1 MQALHPTSAPVQRAR
16 ASRSNG
22 HRSHVAATNAT
33 TTPGGG
39 GGGGGG
45 GGPSQRRRL
54 RRSTT
59 TGRAPP
65 PPRGPPTTTTTT
77 APPPPAR
84 NNPAEL
90 VVGIDLGTT
99 NSAVARVDPRTGA
112 ARCVPNARGDTLTPS
127 VVAFLPGGAPPL
139 VGLEAR
145 RQAAG
150 NPCNTYSSVKR
161 LIGRR
166 RDDPAVE
173 EEARRL
179 SARGGGKK
187 GGGGGG
193 GGGGGRG
200 GGTVAAQRS
209 SRIVADEEGAAVLL
223 CDHTPTGTL
232 YPEEVSALV
241 LARLLEDAEREDAEI
256 GRQGEGGGSEAGDDG
271 DPAAAAAARRPRR
284 ITKAVISVPAY
295 FDDAQRDA
303 TVQAGRLAGL
313 ETVRL
318 IREPVA
324 AALAY
329 GVDLQRRAA
338 RRAERRGGGGG
349 GGGGGGAA
357 ATGSGAAGGASA
369 SSASAGGPP
378 GGDDEP
384 DEQTILVFDLGGGTL
399 DVSLLEVGGGTIEVL
414 STGGDARLG
423 GDDWDAAVVA
433 WLREQVGGGL
443 PAGGGGG
450 GGGGDDDDDDG
461 GAAKEEDAALAARL
475 KALAEYAKV
484 QLSEADAVDLSVP
497 AAAAAAAR
505 GSGAAA
511 AAGAQSRKVVRL
523 TRAKL
528 DELSAPLFR
537 RARLPLDAAC
547 WQAGIDLNEAVAEA
561 DRKRAALAKKG
572 APAWKRQ
579 MVRPDVRPRVG
590 SRAPVSRVL
599 LVGGATRM
607 PSVAAFVRNMTGLE
621 ESCIIGGSG
630 GGRTL
635 AAAGRGRGGGGGSGG
650 QQQRQQQQQQQL
662 VDPDEAVALGAAVQ
676 AGVLQGEVGDV
687 MVLDQWQASLMRAA
701 AQLALQQQGQQQQQG
716 AEGGAAA
723 AGGAA
728 APEAADGGRDDRAG
742 KVAALRRKL
751 AREYDMSEAPAQ
763 LRSALQAGEEE
774 EEEDE
779 KGDDEEEEEE
789 LDWETVDL
797 GVLPLALGDDGDD
810 GGDDGEA
817 LEDESGT
824 PR

>member
-1 MQALHPTSAPVQRAR
+1 MQALHAR
-16 ASRSNG
+16 APLHGG
-22 HRSHVAATNAT
+22 HRTVLAPTKATAPDGAGT
-33 TTPGGG
+33 S
-39 GGGGGG
+39 GGGG
-45 GGPSQRRRL
+45 GGPAQRRQRRRRTATNTTKPKQQ
-54 RRSTT
+54 RRAT
-59 TGRAPP
+59 PP
-65 PPRGPPTTTTTT
+65 QPP
-77 APPPPAR
+77 
-84 NNPAEL
+84 NPIPDEL

-99 NSAVARVDPRTGA
+99 NSAGARGDPRPGA
-112 ARCVPNARGDTLTPS
+112 ARCVANAQGDTLTPS
-127 VVAFLPGGAPPL
+127 VVAFLPGNAPPL

-145 RQAAG
+145 RQAAS
-150 NPCNTYSSVKR
+150 NPRNTYSSVKR

-179 SARGGGKK
+179 SGRGGGKK
-187 GGGGGG
+187 GGGS
-193 GGGGGRG
+193 
-200 GGTVAAQRS
+200 TTNN

-232 YPEEVSALV
+232 YPEEVSSLV
-241 LARLLEDAEREDAEI
+241 LARLLEDAEREDAEL
-256 GRQGEGGGSEAGDDG
+256 RASGGSQGAPTA
-271 DPAAAAAARRPRR
+271 PAAPRRR

-313 ETVRL
+313 ETIRL

-329 GVDLQRRAA
+329 GLDLQRRAA
-338 RRAERRGGGGG
+338 KRAARRGGSSSSST
-349 GGGGGGAA
+349 
-357 ATGSGAAGGASA
+357 ATATANPSA
-369 SSASAGGPP
+369 LLD
-378 GGDDEP
+378 GDDEP

-433 WLREQVGGGL
+433 WLREQIGL
-443 PAGGGGG
+443 GKGSGN
-450 GGGGDDDDDDG
+450 DSDE
-461 GAAKEEDAALAARL
+461 EEDAALAARL

-484 QLSEADAVDLSVP
+484 QLSDAEAVDLSVP
-497 AAAAAAAR
+497 V
-505 GSGAAA
+505 AA
-511 AAGAQSRKVVRL
+511 AAGGGGKAATAAQQQQQPQQQRKVVRL

-561 DRKRAALAKKG
+561 ERKRAALAKKG

-621 ESCIIGGSG
+621 EGCIVGGSG
-630 GGRTL
+630 GARTL
-635 AAAGRGRGGGGGSGG
+635 AAEGGGGGEGASAAAAP
-650 QQQRQQQQQQQL
+650 QL

-701 AQLALQQQGQQQQQG
+701 AQLALQQQPQAG
-716 AEGGAAA
+716 AGGA

-728 APEAADGGRDDRAG
+728 DADAAGPAERAD
-742 KVAALRRKL
+742 KVAALRKKL
-751 AREYDMSEAPAQ
+751 AAEYDMSEAPAQ
-763 LRSALQAGEEE
+763 LKSALRIG

-779 KGDDEEEEEE
+779 DEDEDEI
-789 LDWETVDL
+789 DWESVDL
-797 GVLPLALGDDGDD
+797 ILLEAVEDADGDGGEGDDGK
-810 GGDDGEA
+810 GEEEGRQRA
-817 LEDESGT
+817 

>member
-1 MQALHPTSAPVQRAR
+1 M
-16 ASRSNG
+16 
-22 HRSHVAATNAT
+22 AATAA
-33 TTPGGG
+33 GGS
-39 GGGGGG
+39 G
-45 GGPSQRRRL
+45 GGPQQRRR
-54 RRSTT
+54 RRTGGGSTT
-59 TGRAPP
+59 SKT
-65 PPRGPPTTTTTT
+65 PRRQPTP
-77 APPPPAR
+77 PPPPADD
-84 NNPAEL
+84 NDDL

-99 NSAVARVDPRTGA
+99 NSAVARIDPRTGL
-112 ARCVPNARGDTLTPS
+112 ARCVPNADGDTLTPS
-127 VVAFLPGGAPPL
+127 VVAFLPPSSDDGDGQTPPL
-139 VGLEAR
+139 VGRAAR
-145 RQAAG
+145 RQAPS
-150 NPCNTYSSVKR
+150 NPRNTYSSVKR
-161 LIGRR
+161 LIGRK

-179 SARGGGKK
+179 AGR

-193 GGGGGRG
+193 SNSSGGG
-200 GGTVAAQRS
+200 
-209 SRIVADEEGAAVLL
+209 RIVADSEGAAVFL

-241 LARLLEDAEREDAEI
+241 LARLLEDAEREDAELRAAAQQEQ
-256 GRQGEGGGSEAGDDG
+256 RQQQKRQRGGGGADD
-271 DPAAAAAARRPRR
+271 DDAQHPPPPRRR
-284 ITKAVISVPAY
+284 ITKAVITVPAY
-295 FDDAQRDA
+295 FDDAQREA

-338 RRAERRGGGGG
+338 KRAQRRGGGAAPS
-349 GGGGGGAA
+349 AA
-357 ATGSGAAGGASA
+357 ATTT
-369 SSASAGGPP
+369 SSAALD
-378 GGDDEP
+378 GDDEP

-433 WLREQVGGGL
+433 WLREQIGGGK
-443 PAGGGGG
+443 GQQRRRGEE
-450 GGGGDDDDDDG
+450 
-461 GAAKEEDAALAARL
+461 GAQEEEDEDAALAARL

-484 QLSEADAVDLSVP
+484 QLSDAEAVDLTIPVGGGGVG
-497 AAAAAAAR
+497 AR
-505 GSGAAA
+505 GGK
-511 AAGAQSRKVVRL
+511 AGASSSSSPSSSSPPPTTKTVRL

-561 DRKRAALAKKG
+561 ERRRAALAKKG

-621 ESCIIGGSG
+621 EACIVGGSG
-630 GGRTL
+630 GARTL
-635 AAAGRGRGGGGGSGG
+635 AAPGRRRGGKGGGGEGG
-650 QQQRQQQQQQQL
+650 EDDTAASPPPQL

-701 AQLALQQQGQQQQQG
+701 AQLALQQQQGQGGGGGGGGGGEGDGEQQQ
-716 AEGGAAA
+716 E
-723 AGGAA
+723 
-728 APEAADGGRDDRAG
+728 D
-742 KVAALRRKL
+742 KVAALRARL
-751 AREYDMSEAPAQ
+751 AREYDMSEAPAE
-763 LRSALQAGEEE
+763 LRSALRIEEEEEEEDDEYMWSMSLEDLQKVADGDEEE

-779 KGDDEEEEEE
+779 VEGDDADSE
-789 LDWETVDL
+789 
-797 GVLPLALGDDGDD
+797 G
-810 GGDDGEA
+810 
-817 LEDESGT
+817 
-824 PR
+824 R